1 MIAENKA
8 LCQRTFRHGIGITS
22 GANPSVYAMG
32 MVLTNYPSIDEGQIM
47 ILVSR
52 RLNDKEVRL
61 ALARHNIF
69 HVKCV

>member
-22 GANPSVYAMG
+22 GAHPSVYAMG
-32 MVLTNYPSIDEGQIM
+32 MVLTNYPSLDEGQIM

-52 RLNDKEVRL
+52 KAQRQRSK
-61 ALARHNIF
+61 ISP
-69 HVKCV
+69 